1 MQKLFVFFAVNLIV
15 CCLIVLATERGT
27 PSSVSGILE
36 NDMADTTNDSVTVP
50 VKYDV
55 FVPEKY
61 WKPIKA
67 GQAIP
72 PGLHVRMNLQTGISE
87 AKLMDE
93 EEKEPAGS
101 SLSVVPNENPP
112 DEEKEGVSF
121 GCLIDWF
128 VTEWSDQ
135 WILPIDWLICFA
147 FYFTGFYCFI
157 RFLNSL
163 LFSPF

>member
-1 MQKLFVFFAVNLIV
+1 MQKLFVFFAINLIA

-27 PSSVSGILE
+27 PSSVSGVLE
-36 NDMADTTNDSVTVP
+36 NDMAATTNSSATAP

-112 DEEKEGVSF
+112 DKEKEGVSF
-121 GCLIDWF
+121 GRSIDWF
-128 VTEWSDQ
+128 LTKWLNQ
-135 WILPIDWLICFA
+135 WIHLIDWLICFA
-147 FYFTGFYCFI
+147 FYFTGFI
-157 RFLNSL
+157 RYLN
-163 LFSPF
+163 F